1 MIQHGRWIF
10 ISNYSKLDRLKPKM
24 TLLSL
29 GESEIKNNRIILSH
43 PIIDF
48 DFIIIQFYDSTQ
60 EDDWEQDI
68 LFVPILRFVQVANYE
83 SLYEYMGA
91 FIDNSQMLQYCFL
104 TDHRTIVFT
113 SKLKYVLREIY
124 GIKF

>member
-1 MIQHGRWIF
+1 
-10 ISNYSKLDRLKPKM
+10 M

-43 PIIDF
+43 PITDF

>member
-1 MIQHGRWIF
+1 
-10 ISNYSKLDRLKPKM
+10 M

-29 GESEIKNNRIILSH
+29 GESEIKNNRITLSQ
-43 PIIDF
+43 PITDF
-48 DFIIIQFYDSTQ
+48 DFIIIQFYDVTQ

-68 LFVPILRFVQVANYE
+68 LFVPILRFAQAAHAE
-83 SLYEYMGA
+83 SLYEYIGA
-91 FIDNSQMLQYCFL
+91 FISENQMLQYCFL

-113 SKLKYVLREIY
+113 SKFKYDLREIY